1 MSENYRRQDYDQ
13 YSFCIKETVRYVWE
27 GILLVAVISYFFYRS
42 IIIGF
47 LLSPLILVPSIQSC
61 DSSSYYN
68 MVNISGSPSV
78 IRMVF
83 S

>member
-47 LLSPLILVPSIQSC
+47 LLSPLILVYLSEKKKQLC
-61 DSSSYYN
+61 KKRKWDL
-68 MVNISGSPSV
+68 NILLD
-78 IRMVF
+78 VF
-83 S
+83 